1 MNNEAL
7 ARRVLYTCPTFTGA
21 NAPIGDITGYSKCLA
36 EGGCSGKGSEMSGT
50 IATKSRIEMLFLTM
64 FKGHSLFFTTRRPR
78 LLLMGVIL
86 YDTTWVLLPG
96 A

>member
-1 MNNEAL
+1 
-7 ARRVLYTCPTFTGA
+7 
-21 NAPIGDITGYSKCLA
+21 
-36 EGGCSGKGSEMSGT
+36 MSGT
-50 IATKSRIEMLFLTM
+50 IATKSRFEMLFLTM